1 MPPKSPKKPKSP
13 TAPHL
18 ITYHQHFILNY
29 YEALHPR
36 RTLRLATARRLGIRN
51 TPSDL
56 AIASLNA
63 LVDNI
68 LDPLREAFG
77 RPIVVTSGFRCRR
90 LNAEVGGA
98 RNSQHLRGQAADIIG
113 GSRDENRRLFQL
125 ARQLNLPFDQL
136 INEQDFRWIHI
147 SYVPGRGRKQVIGG

>member
-1 MPPKSPKKPKSP
+1 MPPKIPKPP
-13 TAPHL
+13 TNPSL
-18 ITYHQHFILNY
+18 ITLFLIIMKHF
-29 YEALHPR
+29 
-36 RTLRLATARRLGIRN
+36 TLEELCDSPTARRLGIRN
-51 TPSDL
+51 IPSDL

-98 RNSQHLRGQAADIIG
+98 RNSQHLRGQAADIIA

>member
-1 MPPKSPKKPKSP
+1 MKHFTLEELCDSP
-13 TAPHL
+13 
-18 ITYHQHFILNY
+18 
-29 YEALHPR
+29 
-36 RTLRLATARRLGIRN
+36 TARRLGIRN

-90 LNAEVGGA
+90 LNAEVGA
-98 RNSQHLRGQAADIIG
+98 RAIPSTCAARPPTLSAARATKTAGFSNS
-113 GSRDENRRLFQL
+113 
-125 ARQLNLPFDQL
+125 
-136 INEQDFRWIHI
+136 
-147 SYVPGRGRKQVIGG
+147 PGN